1 MHLGTVTLAF
11 LAAIAS
17 IHASK
22 SEVEIQI
29 DHAVECERRTQK
41 GDKVYVHYR
50 GSLKDGGK
58 EFDNSYDRGKPLDF
72 VVGEGHV
79 IKGWDQNLMGMCIGD
94 KRTLTIPPEFG
105 YGNSKVGPIPA
116 SSTLVFITELVGIQ
130 GVDAPEVK
138 ASSSAPNIVDKVA
151 ESVKTA
157 ASEAKKVAEAI
168 LVDAVDGDQEHM
180 EL

>member
-1 MHLGTVTLAF
+1 MHLGAVTLAF

-17 IHASK
+17 IHAAK
-22 SEVEIQI
+22 NEVEIQI
-29 DHAVECERRTQK
+29 DHAVECERRSQK

-79 IKGWDQNLMGMCIGD
+79 IQGWDQNLLGMCIGD

-105 YGNSKVGPIPA
+105 YGDAKIGPIPA
-116 SSTLVFITELVGIQ
+116 SSTLVFTTELVGIQ
-130 GVDAPEVK
+130 GVEAPEAKV
-138 ASSSAPNIVDKVA
+138 SSSTSKIVDKVV
-151 ESVKTA
+151 ESVRA
-157 ASEAKKVAEAI
+157 AATEAKKIAETI
-168 LVDAVDGDQEHM
+168 LADAVDGDQEHM